1 MMNELEQ
8 TTCKR
13 CGRKLR
19 NPKAIELGMGAT
31 CWKKFM
37 EEDNHKKLFSYEK
50 EPAESKIKNL

>member
-50 EPAESKIKNL
+50 DSSENKTE

>member
-19 NPKAIELGMGAT
+19 NLKAIELGMGAT

-50 EPAESKIKNL
+50 EPAESKIE

>member
-50 EPAESKIKNL
+50 EPAESKIE